1 MKNQSRVGWAE
12 TSGFRLKGRMFFTE
26 REIDR
31 SAAGLFAVS
40 APRGKPQET
49 KQSIV
54 AYERIVHKESA
65 SAQIPDDLPREERI
79 IDRSSCF
86 FPAATPGFG
95 DAAQLS
101 SPTQK
106 NSCRPTSHGS
116 RACRLRRGGVG
127 TAGGDVAHAALFD
140 IRCPGAPVEIGFSSN
155 AAEERNLG
163 SAAYILI

>member
-79 IDRSSCF
+79 IDHSSCF

-106 NSCRPTSHGS
+106 THVAPLRMAVEHVDFGEAGLVPPEAMSRTPPCSTSAVPA
-116 RACRLRRGGVG
+116 RRLRSASAR
-127 TAGGDVAHAALFD
+127 TPP
-140 IRCPGAPVEIGFSSN
+140 RN
-155 AAEERNLG
+155 AT
-163 SAAYILI
+163 SAAPLTS